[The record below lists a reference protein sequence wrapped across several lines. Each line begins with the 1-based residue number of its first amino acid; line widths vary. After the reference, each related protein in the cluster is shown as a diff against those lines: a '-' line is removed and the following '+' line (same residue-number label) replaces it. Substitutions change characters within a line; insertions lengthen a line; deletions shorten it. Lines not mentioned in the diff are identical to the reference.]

1 MGHFDQIPSGRPN
14 GFHLGPKDA
23 WKGNQ
28 PSRRVF
34 RPELFAIWAP
44 RRLGDWVWTQDGGMT
59 GDKKIV
65 GLWRDSAANQ
75 AADNAAPAAA
85 TGPDTL
91 AAPAAAA
98 PAAPDSLAMSSLNAA
113 NEADDV
119 AAPARMTGRR
129 SGRVRSCRLMS
140 P

>member
-75 AADNAAPAAA
+75 EADNAAPADA
-85 TGPDTL
+85 TGPETL
-91 AAPAAAA
+91 AAPEAAA
-98 PAAPDSLAMSSLNAA
+98 PAERDWLDIDRKSTRLNSSH
-113 NEADDV
+113 
-119 AAPARMTGRR
+119 
-129 SGRVRSCRLMS
+129 
-140 P
+140 

>member
-59 GDKKIV
+59 GDKKIA
-65 GLWRDSAANQ
+65 GLWRDYGANQ
-75 AADNAAPAAA
+75 EADSGAPAESPARQPLTTHQTAAPAPPYWSGLSQQEQLGQGKSVARCVGFRGAA
-85 TGPDTL
+85 
-91 AAPAAAA
+91 
-98 PAAPDSLAMSSLNAA
+98 
-113 NEADDV
+113 
-119 AAPARMTGRR
+119 RIK
-129 SGRVRSCRLMS
+129 
-140 P
+140 

>member
-65 GLWRDSAANQ
+65 GLWR
-75 AADNAAPAAA
+75 
-85 TGPDTL
+85 GI
-91 AAPAAAA
+91 
-98 PAAPDSLAMSSLNAA
+98 
-113 NEADDV
+113 
-119 AAPARMTGRR
+119 GRGSWR
-129 SGRVRSCRLMS
+129 GRVGQDGEISVVAVSLKKKKKEKRRERS
-140 P
+140 

>member
-1 MGHFDQIPSGRPN
+1 MIRPPPMSTRTDTRFPYTTLFRTQIPSGRPN
-14 GFHLGPKDA
+14 AFHLGPKDA

-75 AADNAAPAAA
+75 
-85 TGPDTL
+85 
-91 AAPAAAA
+91 
-98 PAAPDSLAMSSLNAA
+98 
-113 NEADDV
+113 EI
-119 AAPARMTGRR
+119 GRAH
-129 SGRVRSCRLMS
+129 V
-140 P
+140 